1 MASNRPA
8 IDMSASPL
16 SHINPARSDR
26 DLSPQEIDAF
36 GAELEALRARV
47 EADIGETDARYIRR
61 VRNVVRFTEV
71 LGRGL
76 LFFGWFPP
84 TWLLGTFILG
94 ISKILENM
102 ELGHNV
108 MHGQYNWMNDPA
120 FNGRNFEWDIVCPSE
135 FWRHTHNHVHHTY
148 TNVIGKDDDVGYGL
162 ARLFPEQRWKPF
174 YRWQMVWVS
183 LQAIFFEWA
192 VAIQDLRLDKYFKG
206 RPIPGF
212 KEKMAA
218 FRRKAMRQVLRDYV
232 VIPLL
237 ALSHF
242 WAVLA
247 GNFVANIM
255 RNVWTFAVIFCGHF
269 TEKTAVFP
277 AESLKGETQGQWYL
291 RQLKGS
297 SNLTG
302 SKLLHIMTGNLSH
315 QIEHHLFPTIPARRY
330 AAIAVEVRAL
340 CEKYGQTYNTGTMAG
355 QFSTVV
361 ARLWKYRKPDGA
373 RRMASAAA

>member
-1 MASNRPA
+1 
-8 IDMSASPL
+8 
-16 SHINPARSDR
+16 
-26 DLSPQEIDAF
+26 
-36 GAELEALRARV
+36 
-47 EADIGETDARYIRR
+47 
-61 VRNVVRFTEV
+61 
-71 LGRGL
+71 L

-84 TWLLGTFILG
+84 TWLLGTLILG

-120 FNGRNFEWDIVCPSE
+120 FNGRNFEWDIVCPAE

-212 KEKMAA
+212 KEKMDA
-218 FRRKAMRQVLRDYV
+218 FKRKALRQVLRDYV

-255 RNVWTFAVIFCGHF
+255 RNLWTFAVIFCGHF

-277 AESLKGETQGQWYL
+277 PESLKGETRGQWYL

-302 SKLLHIMTGNLSH
+302 SKLMHIMTGNLSH

-340 CEKYGQTYNTGTMAG
+340 CDKYGQTYNTGTMVS

-361 ARLWKYRKPDGA
+361 ARLWKYRKPDRV
-373 RRMASAAA
+373 RRMASATA

>member
-1 MASNRPA
+1 MVSNRPA

-36 GAELEALRARV
+36 GAELEALRVRV
-47 EADIGETDARYIRR
+47 EADIGEKDARYIRR

-84 TWLLGTFILG
+84 TWLLGTLILG

-120 FNGRNFEWDIVCPSE
+120 FNGRNFEWDIVCPAE

-212 KEKMAA
+212 KEKMDA
-218 FRRKAMRQVLRDYV
+218 FKRKALRQVLRDYV

-255 RNVWTFAVIFCGHF
+255 RNLWTFAVIFCGHF

-277 AESLKGETQGQWYL
+277 PESLKGETRGQWYL

-302 SKLLHIMTGNLSH
+302 SKLMHIMTGNLSH

-340 CEKYGQTYNTGTMAG
+340 CDKYGQTYNTGTMVS

-361 ARLWKYRKPDGA
+361 ARLWKYRKPDRV
-373 RRMASAAA
+373 RRMASATA

>member
-1 MASNRPA
+1 MVSNRPA

-36 GAELEALRARV
+36 GAELEALRVRV
-47 EADIGETDARYIRR
+47 EADIGEKDARYIRR

-84 TWLLGTFILG
+84 TWLLGTLILG

-120 FNGRNFEWDIVCPSE
+120 FNGRNFEWDIVCPAE

-212 KEKMAA
+212 KEKMDA
-218 FRRKAMRQVLRDYV
+218 FKRKALRQVLRDYV
-232 VIPLL
+232 IIPLL

-255 RNVWTFAVIFCGHF
+255 RNLWTFAVIFCGHF

-277 AESLKGETQGQWYL
+277 PESLKGETRGQWYL

-302 SKLLHIMTGNLSH
+302 SKLMHIMTGNLSH

-340 CEKYGQTYNTGTMAG
+340 CDKYGQTYNTGTMVS

-361 ARLWKYRKPDGA
+361 ARLWKYRKPDRV
-373 RRMASAAA
+373 RRMASATA